1 MARLT
6 PGHYETDTRLAPS
19 YYETVPVAATSSPVS
34 AFYKEPQRSVK
45 SRHV

>member
-1 MARLT
+1 MARLI
-6 PGHYETDTRLAPS
+6 PGYYETDTRLVPRH
-19 YYETVPVAATSSPVS
+19 YETVPAAITLP